1 MKITESELEQIIDEE
16 TKEVVNEMLPALA
29 AAAKSPVGQAVG
41 RAAANQLG
49 SMAKKR
55 PCP

>member
-49 SMAKKR
+49 S
-55 PCP
+55 